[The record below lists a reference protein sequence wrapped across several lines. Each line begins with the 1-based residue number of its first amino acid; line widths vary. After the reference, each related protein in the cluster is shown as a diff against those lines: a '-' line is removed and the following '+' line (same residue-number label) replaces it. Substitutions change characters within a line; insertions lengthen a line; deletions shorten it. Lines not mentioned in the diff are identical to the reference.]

1 MLLPLVII
9 VFKSLWKVGQAR
21 SPNIARAKKHV
32 DTVNRKYHPKKP
44 SSTEKLLAPSKNY
57 KKRPKSLTMQKLD
70 NDSRASS
77 VRGPKYVDVEREM
90 EKEQRR
96 LIDNNNNK
104 INNKNNII
112 IIRLVEERLELEE
125 QRRKFMMGKV
135 QIVIM
140 VIMTMLIMIIGKGQE
155 EKRMKPVGPVSIDPF
170 ADEEFYKPKNALSS
184 SGVKIKYKY
193 N

>member
-1 MLLPLVII
+1 MFLT
-9 VFKSLWKVGQAR
+9 SLWKVGQAK

-44 SSTEKLLAPSKNY
+44 SSTEKLLAPSKHY

-96 LIDNNNNK
+96 LVDNDNDNY
-104 INNKNNII
+104 NII

-135 QIVIM
+135 EIVMI
-140 VIMTMLIMIIGKGQE
+140 IMITII
-155 EKRMKPVGPVSIDPF
+155 S
-170 ADEEFYKPKNALSS
+170 
-184 SGVKIKYKY
+184 
-193 N
+193 

>member
-1 MLLPLVII
+1 M
-9 VFKSLWKVGQAR
+9 GQAR

-96 LIDNNNNK
+96 L
-104 INNKNNII
+104 
-112 IIRLVEERLELEE
+112 VEERLELEE

-140 VIMTMLIMIIGKGQE
+140 VIMVLIMIIGKGQE

>member
-96 LIDNNNNK
+96 L
-104 INNKNNII
+104 
-112 IIRLVEERLELEE
+112 VEERLELEE

-135 QIVIM
+135 EIVMI
-140 VIMTMLIMIIGKGQE
+140 IMITII
-155 EKRMKPVGPVSIDPF
+155 S
-170 ADEEFYKPKNALSS
+170 
-184 SGVKIKYKY
+184 
-193 N
+193 

>member
-1 MLLPLVII
+1 M
-9 VFKSLWKVGQAR
+9 GQAR

-96 LIDNNNNK
+96 L
-104 INNKNNII
+104 
-112 IIRLVEERLELEE
+112 VEERLELEE
-125 QRRKFMMGKV
+125 QRRKFMMGK
-135 QIVIM
+135 
-140 VIMTMLIMIIGKGQE
+140 GQE
-155 EKRMKPVGPVSIDPF
+155 ESRMKPTGPVSIDPF
-170 ADEEFYKPKNALSS
+170 ADEEFYKPKSTLSS

>member
-1 MLLPLVII
+1 M
-9 VFKSLWKVGQAR
+9 GQAR

-96 LIDNNNNK
+96 LVDAQ
-104 INNKNNII
+104 KN
-112 IIRLVEERLELEE
+112 
-125 QRRKFMMGKV
+125 QRRVDRRIKELTF
-135 QIVIM
+135 Q
-140 VIMTMLIMIIGKGQE
+140 QE
-155 EKRMKPVGPVSIDPF
+155 EDHKNHERMQELVDKFQNKVRFVW
-170 ADEEFYKPKNALSS
+170 Y
-184 SGVKIKYKY
+184 
-193 N
+193 

>member
-9 VFKSLWKVGQAR
+9 VFKSLWKVGHAK

-96 LIDNNNNK
+96 L
-104 INNKNNII
+104 
-112 IIRLVEERLELEE
+112 VEERLELEE

-135 QIVIM
+135 QII
-140 VIMTMLIMIIGKGQE
+140 IIITMLIMIIDKGQE

>member
-1 MLLPLVII
+1 M
-9 VFKSLWKVGQAR
+9 
-21 SPNIARAKKHV
+21 
-32 DTVNRKYHPKKP
+32 
-44 SSTEKLLAPSKNY
+44 
-57 KKRPKSLTMQKLD
+57 
-70 NDSRASS
+70 
-77 VRGPKYVDVEREM
+77 
-90 EKEQRR
+90 
-96 LIDNNNNK
+96 
-104 INNKNNII
+104 
-112 IIRLVEERLELEE
+112 VEERLELEE

-140 VIMTMLIMIIGKGQE
+140 VIKTMVIMIIGKGQE

>member
-96 LIDNNNNK
+96 LVDNNNNNS
-104 INNKNNII
+104 NNDIV
-112 IIRLVEERLELEE
+112 RLVEERLELEE

-135 QIVIM
+135 QIQGV
-140 VIMTMLIMIIGKGQE
+140 VFLL
-155 EKRMKPVGPVSIDPF
+155 VN
-170 ADEEFYKPKNALSS
+170 PK
-184 SGVKIKYKY
+184 K
-193 N
+193 

>member
-1 MLLPLVII
+1 MFLHVFLIFQLIYSDEDSHVEEYMVEMRNHGTLPMTPNKETRNHGTEPMTAAHVPR
-9 VFKSLWKVGQAR
+9 KSKWYPEVGQAR

-44 SSTEKLLAPSKNY
+44 NSSEKLLAPSKHY

-96 LIDNNNNK
+96 L
-104 INNKNNII
+104 
-112 IIRLVEERLELEE
+112 VEERLELEE

-135 QIVIM
+135 QIQGVFFS
-140 VIMTMLIMIIGKGQE
+140 TGQ
-155 EKRMKPVGPVSIDPF
+155 P
-170 ADEEFYKPKNALSS
+170 
-184 SGVKIKYKY
+184 
-193 N
+193 

>member
-1 MLLPLVII
+1 M
-9 VFKSLWKVGQAR
+9 GQAR

-96 LIDNNNNK
+96 LVDNNNN
-104 INNKNNII
+104 NNDNNNVV
-112 IIRLVEERLELEE
+112 IRLVEERLELEE

-135 QIVIM
+135 QI
-140 VIMTMLIMIIGKGQE
+140 Q
-155 EKRMKPVGPVSIDPF
+155 
-170 ADEEFYKPKNALSS
+170 
-184 SGVKIKYKY
+184 GV
-193 N
+193 

>member
-96 LIDNNNNK
+96 L
-104 INNKNNII
+104 
-112 IIRLVEERLELEE
+112 VEERLELEE

-135 QIVIM
+135 EIV
-140 VIMTMLIMIIGKGQE
+140 MIIRE
-155 EKRMKPVGPVSIDPF
+155 PF
-170 ADEEFYKPKNALSS
+170 K
-184 SGVKIKYKY
+184 KYLAY
-193 N
+193 FFR

>member
-96 LIDNNNNK
+96 L
-104 INNKNNII
+104 
-112 IIRLVEERLELEE
+112 VEERLELEE

-140 VIMTMLIMIIGKGQE
+140 VIMVLIMIIVKGQE

>member
-1 MLLPLVII
+1 M
-9 VFKSLWKVGQAR
+9 GQAR

-96 LIDNNNNK
+96 L
-104 INNKNNII
+104 
-112 IIRLVEERLELEE
+112 VEERLELEE

-135 QIVIM
+135 QIK
-140 VIMTMLIMIIGKGQE
+140 KGGS
-155 EKRMKPVGPVSIDPF
+155 KKTVLF
-170 ADEEFYKPKNALSS
+170 
-184 SGVKIKYKY
+184 
-193 N
+193 

>member
-96 LIDNNNNK
+96 LVDNNDNDDY
-104 INNKNNII
+104 NIVI
-112 IIRLVEERLELEE
+112 TRLVEERLELEE

-135 QIVIM
+135 EIVMM
-140 VIMTMLIMIIGKGQE
+140 VIITMLIMIIDKGQE

>member
-9 VFKSLWKVGQAR
+9 VFESLWKVGHAK

-70 NDSRASS
+70 SDSRASS
-77 VRGPKYVDVEREM
+77 VHGPKYADAEREM
-90 EKEQRR
+90 EKEQR
-96 LIDNNNNK
+96 
-104 INNKNNII
+104 
-112 IIRLVEERLELEE
+112 RLVEERLELEE

-135 QIVIM
+135 QIIKIM
-140 VIMTMLIMIIGKGQE
+140 VIITVLIMIIDKGQE

>member
-1 MLLPLVII
+1 MFLT
-9 VFKSLWKVGQAR
+9 SLWKVGQAK

-57 KKRPKSLTMQKLD
+57 KKRPKSLTMQKLEH
-70 NDSRASS
+70 DSRASS

-96 LIDNNNNK
+96 LVNNNNDNNNKNDNS
-104 INNKNNII
+104 NNNDNI

-135 QIVIM
+135 QIVMIM
-140 VIMTMLIMIIGKGQE
+140 VIIMIIDKGQE

>member
-1 MLLPLVII
+1 MLLPLLII
-9 VFKSLWKVGQAR
+9 VLKSLWKVGQAR

-96 LIDNNNNK
+96 L
-104 INNKNNII
+104 
-112 IIRLVEERLELEE
+112 VEERLELEE